1 MQDFDLIDSI
11 IAGNQKDFERLIN
24 KYQPNVFR
32 VSIGLLHNKEDAE
45 EVTQD
50 IFLKLYYSLAGFNK
64 RSSFSTWLYRLTINS
79 SLNFLKRKKRRHF
92 WTSLPGIVHLG
103 SGDSNPERRM
113 ICRTDSELIRHAIDR
128 LPGKQRLAF
137 VLTKYEELSQK
148 EVAAIM
154 KISEGAVEQLVL
166 RAKNNL
172 RKKLASAI
180 GLSIVPMSK
189 DRITSA

>member
-11 IAGNQKDFERLIN
+11 IAGNQKDFERLIT

-50 IFLKLYYSLAGFNK
+50 VFLKLYYSLRGFNK
-64 RSSFSTWLYRLTINS
+64 RSSFSTWLYRLTVNTT
-79 SLNFLKRKKRRHF
+79 LNFLRRKKRRRS
-92 WTSLPGIVHLG
+92 WTRLSGIFQL
-103 SGDSNPERRM
+103 STTDSSPESRM
-113 ICRTDSELIRHAIDR
+113 VTHSDSELIRLAIDS
-128 LPGKQRLAF
+128 LPEKQRLAF

-148 EVAAIM
+148 EVAPIM
-154 KISEGAVEQLVL
+154 NISEGAVEQLVL

-172 RKKLASAI
+172 RKKLARAI
-180 GLSIVPMSK
+180 GLSSVPVSK
-189 DRITSA
+189 GRITSA

>member
-11 IAGNQKDFERLIN
+11 IAGNQKDFERLIT

-50 IFLKLYYSLAGFNK
+50 VFLKLYYSLGGFNK
-64 RSSFSTWLYRLTINS
+64 RSSFSTWLYRLTVNTT
-79 SLNFLKRKKRRHF
+79 LNFLRRKERRRS
-92 WTSLPGIVHLG
+92 WTRLSGIFQL
-103 SGDSNPERRM
+103 STTDSSPERRM
-113 ICRTDSELIRHAIDR
+113 VTHSDSELIRQAIDS
-128 LPGKQRLAF
+128 LPEKQRLAF

-148 EVAAIM
+148 EVAPIM
-154 KISEGAVEQLVL
+154 NISEGAVEQLVL

-172 RKKLASAI
+172 RKKLALAI
-180 GLSIVPMSK
+180 GLSSVPVSK
-189 DRITSA
+189 GRITSV